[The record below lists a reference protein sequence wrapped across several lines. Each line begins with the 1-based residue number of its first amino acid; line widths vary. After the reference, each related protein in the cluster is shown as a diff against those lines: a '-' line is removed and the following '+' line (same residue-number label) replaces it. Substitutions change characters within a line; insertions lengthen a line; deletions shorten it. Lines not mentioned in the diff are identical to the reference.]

1 MNDNDY
7 YKALLNI
14 NYKDYLASKWE
25 WDTESSFKKE
35 DLMKIIYDYSDLTK
49 GEDEWGEDSYT
60 LKKKAAPKETDDQK
74 VIRILKGDFEKK
86 FGMTFEKFIETY
98 HGLLE
103 TSPEKLI

>member
-7 YKALLNI
+7 YKALLSI
-14 NYKDYLASKWE
+14 NSKDYLTSKWE
-25 WDTESSFKKE
+25 WDTDSTFKKE
-35 DLMKIIYDYSDLTK
+35 DLMKIIYDYSDWTK

-60 LKKKAAPKETDDQK
+60 RRKKVVPKETDDQK

-98 HGLLE
+98 HRLLE